1 MEQLPNEIIENHLI
15 TLLTPIELLYFSLTN
30 KSYYAL
36 SIYQLKLNKE
46 KKNIEK
52 QKRIL
57 ILLESFE
64 KRLLNLSNN
73 NYLYS

>member
-1 MEQLPNEIIENHLI
+1 MEQLPNEIIVNHLI
-15 TLLTPIELLYFSLTN
+15 TLLTPIEVLYFSLTN

-57 ILLESFE
+57 ILLKSFE
-64 KRLLNLSNN
+64 KRLLILSNN
-73 NYLYS
+73 